1 MLTGHLPFDDD
12 NVGRLLAK
20 IKLGRFLPLPGHVSR
35 EARDLIK
42 SMLVV
47 DPAKRITVSLSLR
60 RRSKMDGLTGCAKR
74 ATGAHKQKR
83 TMHDKCCYYYSLHF
97 PLLSLLP
104 ICLL

>member
-20 IKLGRFLPLPGHVSR
+20 IKLGRFLPLPAHVSR

-60 RRSKMDGLTGCAKR
+60 SKMDRLTGEMCNS
-74 ATGAHKQKR
+74 TV
-83 TMHDKCCYYYSLHF
+83 
-97 PLLSLLP
+97 
-104 ICLL
+104 